1 MNLQKINK
9 KIEKQKN
16 KLYDLFRMRDGML
29 KRQELKAQDPEV
41 TATRKKKKRKKGEEE
56 EKTPEQLAAEKQ
68 AEIRY
73 SYMRVNPIFYSERKS
88 LKEFLAPDGIDP
100 NNYGHLKLIDGGRT
114 V

>member
-16 KLYDLFRMRDGML
+16 KLSDLFRMRDGML
-29 KRQELKAQDPEV
+29 KRQDPEV
-41 TATRKKKKRKKGEEE
+41 TASRKKKNRKKGEEE

-100 NNYGHLKLIDGGRT
+100 NNYGHLKLIDAVR
-114 V
+114 